1 MDAYQDKGRFYDH
14 SYDFMRNA
22 LLQAHVSNTW
32 APAAGNVLGGS
43 KKCQE
48 MEHSWKKQ
56 DFEGWT
62 GPGQSLI
69 LTSCPPREE
78 QPLPHAPLSM
88 MLSLSKSIG

>member
-1 MDAYQDKGRFYDH
+1 MFPYRLMCQTPGPQ
-14 SYDFMRNA
+14 
-22 LLQAHVSNTW
+22 LLAMF
-32 APAAGNVLGGS
+32 LGGS
-43 KKCQE
+43 KKSKE
-48 MEHSWKKQ
+48 MKHIWKKQ